1 MRHMPEG
8 PLVSLVIVVCVVAFD
23 IVCKTEILEPQRK
36 DNDHHFKI
44 QNQTGVCTTRS

>member
-23 IVCKTEILEPQRK
+23 IVCKTETIEPQRK
-36 DNDHHFKI
+36 DNDHFKI
-44 QNQTGVCTTRS
+44 PNQTAASTIGL

>member
-23 IVCKTEILEPQRK
+23 IVCKTETIEPRRK
-36 DNDHHFKI
+36 DNVKI
-44 QNQTGVCTTRS
+44 PNQSAVCTPRIL